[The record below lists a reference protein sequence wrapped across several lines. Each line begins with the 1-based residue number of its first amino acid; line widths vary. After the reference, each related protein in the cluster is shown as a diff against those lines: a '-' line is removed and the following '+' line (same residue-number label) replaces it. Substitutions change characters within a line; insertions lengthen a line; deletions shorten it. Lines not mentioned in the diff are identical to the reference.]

1 MGCAA
6 WKTTVFDGVYK
17 YNKDW
22 RVDDTA
28 WVERFPVLFVRR
40 CTRPDGWF
48 ILRIGPIR
56 AQGQDTKHAIGMSNL
71 VPSKT
76 CVQASVL
83 APVEEDGTLLGEPP
97 LVQHHVHVIQ
107 HTSIFEDMRGRGY
120 PLFDRFG
127 RRFHYHPQWADHRHG
142 GQCDARRGG
151 AACLNRSYPTG
162 YGQLFSDAANID
174 LELIEMSAGGVVVP
188 AEFWYE
194 ASFQYCQAARPRLLA
209 PEVWGSPFDMRL
221 CVLSATCPLNFTFV
235 VPRNATSALWY
246 AVEHRDDG
254 TMLSFDLHTHEH
266 LVRAYIFRGAP
277 ELVGLNQARPAAAL
291 QPGRAL
297 PSRSLPHQASRQP
310 ALPPTL
316 PSLQPALSYRPLSL
330 PVLPP
335 PALPPPMHPG
345 RVAPRAAVDPA
356 RARGSRLRG
365 GARGARRARA
375 RAQWRGLHVRA
386 YARAR
391 GRQPVRAARLPALRH
406 TGARCCLWFLAAER

>member
-1 MGCAA
+1 MVGTGCAA
-6 WKTTVFDGVYK
+6 WETAVFDGVYK
-17 YNKDW
+17 YNKNW

-28 WVERFPVLFVRR
+28 WVERVPVLFVRR
-40 CTRPDGWF
+40 CTRSDGWF
-48 ILRIGPIR
+48 ILRIGPIH

-71 VPSKT
+71 VPARA

-107 HTSIFEDMRGRGY
+107 HTSIFEDMRARFF
-120 PLFDRFG
+120 PLFDRLG
-127 RRFHYHPQWADHRHG
+127 RRFHYHPQWTDHRHG

-174 LELIEMSAGGVVVP
+174 LELIEMSAGGVAVP

-194 ASFQYCQAARPRLLA
+194 ASFQYCQAAQPRLLA

-235 VPRNATSALWY
+235 LPRNATSALWY
-246 AVEHRDDG
+246 AVTHRDDG

-266 LVRAYIFRGAP
+266 LVRAYIFRGRP
-277 ELVGLNQARPAAAL
+277 ELVGLNQVPSVASGLSRAATYVLACATFL
-291 QPGRAL
+291 PGL
-297 PSRSLPHQASRQP
+297 F
-310 ALPPTL
+310 
-316 PSLQPALSYRPLSL
+316 LSINL
-330 PVLPP
+330 
-335 PALPPPMHPG
+335 G
-345 RVAPRAAVDPA
+345 RVAPRAAVAAA
-356 RARGSRLRG
+356 RAARRLVRR
-365 GARGARRARA
+365 GARGTRRARA
-375 RAQWRGLHVRA
+375 RAQWRGLRVRA

-391 GRQPVRAARLPALRH
+391 GWQPVRAARLPALRH
-406 TGARCCLWFLAAER
+406 TGARCCLWFRAAEG

>member
-266 LVRAYIFRGAP
+266 LVRAYIFRGRP
-277 ELVGLNQARPAAAL
+277 ELLGLNQ
-291 QPGRAL
+291 
-297 PSRSLPHQASRQP
+297 
-310 ALPPTL
+310 
-316 PSLQPALSYRPLSL
+316 
-330 PVLPP
+330 VLPTTHYSLLTTIYFL
-335 PALPPPMHPG
+335 LPT
-345 RVAPRAAVDPA
+345 
-356 RARGSRLRG
+356 SYYL
-365 GARGARRARA
+365 
-375 RAQWRGLHVRA
+375 
-386 YARAR
+386 
-391 GRQPVRAARLPALRH
+391 LP
-406 TGARCCLWFLAAER
+406 TDY